1 MGGHLN
7 LTFSKWFSQTGP
19 SATGTRAH
27 VPKLHHG
34 SAFKR
39 LHPYD
44 KTTCPNQLSANT
56 SWNYP
61 RSWLTKTCEFQVIL
75 PSRNTVLCLTQ
86 NAQAFV
92 AHSLWTTQSYIT
104 KSFSE
109 RKQSIWL
116 FFIED
121 RFYLPIPPFCS
132 IPVSLLSQACKPV
145 ALGCLTRDTSAHFHL
160 FLKQT
165 STHIHSALILKIP
178 TSLVGCYHTAAKEKM
193 GQIIPLLS
201 SLWWKWARLISII
214 LPIQK
219 PFVSAHT
226 NLLQFSFSPK
236 PYQFSPVLF
245 QLGTQ
250 T

>member
-1 MGGHLN
+1 MLDTKAFCTSPTTLATTQITWKQCRLWESFTFQPHRTFYRRDLTYRTKNVTLHMGGHLN

-34 SAFKR
+34 SAFTR

-44 KTTCPNQLSANT
+44 KTTRPNQLSANT

-121 RFYLPIPPFCS
+121 RFYVPIPSFCS
-132 IPVSLLSQACKPV
+132 IPVSLLS
-145 ALGCLTRDTSAHFHL
+145 L
-160 FLKQT
+160 
-165 STHIHSALILKIP
+165 
-178 TSLVGCYHTAAKEKM
+178 
-193 GQIIPLLS
+193 
-201 SLWWKWARLISII
+201 
-214 LPIQK
+214 
-219 PFVSAHT
+219 
-226 NLLQFSFSPK
+226 FSP
-236 PYQFSPVLF
+236 SL
-245 QLGTQ
+245 
-250 T
+250 